1 MKKKSLLIKVSII
14 YFFLSISSYAAES
27 DFFIKGVEFF
37 KNEKFEKSKI
47 LFERDIVYNPKSEN
61 SYLYLAK
68 IFNNG
73 ENEEQQEI
81 NLNNVLLLNP
91 KNEEALYMLTLIKI
105 SQSDYAKAN
114 DLINKFDLVCEL
126 FCDKQKEIKN
136 KLKKLTPENEAS
148 NN

>member
-1 MKKKSLLIKVSII
+1 MKQKFLFIKAFII
-14 YFFLSISSYAAES
+14 YFFLNISSHAIES

-37 KNEKFEKSKI
+37 NNDKFEKSKI
-47 LFERDIVYNPKSEN
+47 FFERDIVYNPRSEN

-68 IFNNG
+68 IFNND

-105 SQSDYAKAN
+105 SQSDYAEAKN
-114 DLINKFDLVCEL
+114 LINKFDLVCEV
-126 FCDKQKEIKN
+126 FCNKQKEIKD